1 MDVLTSMG
9 EGRDAL
15 LAEAQAVID
24 KVYEERDET
33 RRRAELDPDDEDEEE
48 AEAGIEDVHL
58 QQAEALTLSQASE
71 E

>member
-24 KVYEERDET
+24 KVYEERDEA
-33 RRRAELDPDDEDEEE
+33 RRRAELDPDDEEEA